1 MGSALYKIE
10 LAIRNLRCHPVGV
23 RGFDQ
28 IPGSGNQKDRGCDL
42 METVSGE
49 GWGVCQQGV

>member
-1 MGSALYKIE
+1 MGSALYQIE

-28 IPGSGNQKDRGCDL
+28 IPGSGNQKDGGCDL